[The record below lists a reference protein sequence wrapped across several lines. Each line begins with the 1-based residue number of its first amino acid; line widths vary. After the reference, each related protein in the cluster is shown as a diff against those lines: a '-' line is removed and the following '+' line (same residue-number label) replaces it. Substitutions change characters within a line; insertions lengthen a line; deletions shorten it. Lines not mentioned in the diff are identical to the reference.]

1 MNAANARVASV
12 LETIADLLEVEDREA
27 QKAGAYRRAA
37 QSVRRHAQDVTE
49 LADAGRLRELHGVG
63 PALAAKI
70 TEILATGSCA
80 YLERLRSGLP
90 PRILELLSVP
100 GLGPRTA
107 GLLYHRLGVGD
118 LDRLEQVLASGEAE
132 NLPGLGPRRAR
143 ALAAGLAAVRR
154 HETDRRPLGEVL
166 PGAERLCALISGWE
180 GVEEAVVCGSIR
192 RFRETV
198 GDIDLV
204 AAAADPPA
212 VVAAF
217 TALPGVRRVTS
228 SGDTRASVVMD
239 WLGQVDLWV
248 VPPEQ
253 LPAAV
258 HHATGSPAHHV
269 RLRGLARQR
278 GLNISEYGVARAD
291 GAALEVSAE
300 ADIYRCLDLPYIP
313 PELRE
318 DSGELEAAARGEL
331 PELVEAG
338 DLRGDLHVHSRWSD
352 GTASLEE
359 LLQAA
364 EARGYEYLA
373 VTDHS
378 QALAMARGLDAA
390 RLAEQCRS
398 IATLNA
404 GGGRARLL
412 TGVEVDILRDGRLDL
427 DDEVLAGL
435 DVVVASAHLG
445 LRSDGMTE
453 RLEGAIKNPHVDIIG
468 HPTGRLL
475 SGRGGASVDLER
487 LLGLAARTGTALE
500 INASPDRLDL
510 GAEWAR
516 RARECGVRLAIS
528 SDAHSLA
535 GLDDLRY
542 GVGTA
547 RRGWL
552 EPKDVLNTDSLPE
565 LLARRA

>member
-1 MNAANARVASV
+1 VGAGRTEVAEAIFGLDPKAQGTVV
-12 LETIADLLEVEDREA
+12 LE
-27 QKAGAYRRAA
+27 
-37 QSVRRHAQDVTE
+37 SN
-49 LADAGRLRELHGVG
+49 
-63 PALAAKI
+63 P
-70 TEILATGSCA
+70 
-80 YLERLRSGLP
+80 LP
-90 PRILELLSVP
+90 P
-100 GLGPRTA
+100 GNPR
-107 GLLYHRLGVGD
+107 
-118 LDRLEQVLASGEAE
+118 
-132 NLPGLGPRRAR
+132 
-143 ALAAGLAAVRR
+143 
-154 HETDRRPLGEVL
+154 
-166 PGAERLCALISGWE
+166 
-180 GVEEAVVCGSIR
+180 
-192 RFRETV
+192 
-198 GDIDLV
+198 
-204 AAAADPPA
+204 
-212 VVAAF
+212 
-217 TALPGVRRVTS
+217 
-228 SGDTRASVVMD
+228 
-239 WLGQVDLWV
+239 
-248 VPPEQ
+248 
-253 LPAAV
+253 
-258 HHATGSPAHHV
+258 
-269 RLRGLARQR
+269 
-278 GLNISEYGVARAD
+278 
-291 GAALEVSAE
+291 
-300 ADIYRCLDLPYIP
+300 
-313 PELRE
+313 
-318 DSGELEAAARGEL
+318 
-331 PELVEAG
+331 
-338 DLRGDLHVHSRWSD
+338 
-352 GTASLEE
+352 
-359 LLQAA
+359 
-364 EARGYEYLA
+364 
-373 VTDHS
+373 
-378 QALAMARGLDAA
+378 LAMARGLDAA